1 MLKVFDRIA
10 KSLENIVEL
19 LKAQAQERTELK
31 EKFDTFEKMLTDL
44 RNDPFGIKEKE

>member
-1 MLKVFDRIA
+1 MLKVFERIA

-19 LKAQAQERTELK
+19 LKAQAQERDELK
-31 EKFDTFEKMLTDL
+31 EQFNTFEKMLTDL